1 MVARMVQLLT
11 LSGVMVLAGC
21 SAQHGV
27 VKTSVSRPP
36 VTLLA
41 GLSQQVGALKAKAS
55 AGDRQAE
62 EALLAMISGQGVKV
76 LMAQRTDATDS
87 ASR

>member
-1 MVARMVQLLT
+1 MVARKVRLLM

-21 SAQHGV
+21 STQHGV
-27 VKTSVSRPP
+27 VKAPVSRPP

-76 LMAQRTDATDS
+76 LMAQRTDAADS